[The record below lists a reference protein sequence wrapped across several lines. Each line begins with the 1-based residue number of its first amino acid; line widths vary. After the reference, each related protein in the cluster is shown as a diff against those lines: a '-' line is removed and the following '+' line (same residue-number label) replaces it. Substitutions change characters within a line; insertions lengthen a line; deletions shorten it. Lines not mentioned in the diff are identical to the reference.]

1 MVALA
6 DFVESAMLLAVT
18 VMVVVE
24 DTDDG
29 AV

>member
-1 MVALA
+1 MVAVA

-24 DTDDG
+24 EIDDG